1 LIGFGETDWRG
12 KEETKGMSALNNP
25 VIAVIVSLVIAVG
38 YFTLVDHYLME
49 MQGLDFWYLFR
60 Q

>member
-1 LIGFGETDWRG
+1 
-12 KEETKGMSALNNP
+12 MNALNNP
-25 VIAVIVSLVIAVG
+25 IIAVLVSLVVAVT
-38 YFTLVDHYLME
+38 YFTLIDHYLME